1 VMDKELQK
9 PGGTVQ
15 KPLLEVSDLRVEF
28 FSGKQFTSA
37 RKSEII
43 KAVDGVSFDIRRGEV
58 LGLVGESGCGK
69 STICRAIL
77 KLIPAAGGEILY
89 AGKNLCA
96 MDEREI
102 RRMRRR
108 MQMIF
113 QDPYASLNPSMTV
126 YQTISELLKIHHLA
140 DGRKRRER
148 VQEMLRFVELD
159 QGHLDRYPHEFSGG
173 QRQRISIARALVV
186 NPEFLVADEPVS
198 SLDVSVQAQIINLLQ
213 ELQSTFDLTYLFISH
228 DLSVVRHISNRIAIM
243 YLGKVV
249 ELAPT
254 GVLFENPLHPYTRAL
269 LSAVPIPD
277 PEVEVNRKRI
287 ILTGEVP
294 SPFAIPSGCRFN
306 TRCWKRMDVCFSVE
320 PAMEEI
326 EKDHYTACHLYT
338 PSGVTRERGT
348 P

>member
-1 VMDKELQK
+1 M
-9 PGGTVQ
+9 Q
-15 KPLLEVSDLRVEF
+15 KPLVDIRDLRVEF
-28 FSGKQFTSA
+28 TSEKQFASA
-37 RKSEII
+37 RKPEVIR
-43 KAVDGVSFDIRRGEV
+43 AVDGVCFDIRKGEV

-77 KLIPAAGGEILY
+77 QLIPAAGGEIIFD
-89 AGKNLCA
+89 GKNLSE
-96 MDEREI
+96 MDDREI
-102 RRMRRR
+102 RRTRRR

-126 YQTISELLKIHHLA
+126 YQTIAELLKIHHLA
-140 DGRKRRER
+140 DGRTRRER
-148 VQEMLRFVELD
+148 VRQMLRVVELD
-159 QGHLDRYPHEFSGG
+159 PGLLDRYPHEFSGG

-213 ELQSTFDLTYLFISH
+213 ELQSSFDLTYLFISH

-254 GVLFENPLHPYTRAL
+254 GVLFGNPLHPYTRAL

-294 SPFAIPSGCRFN
+294 SPFDVPSGCRFN
-306 TRCWKRMDVCFSVE
+306 TRCWKRMDVCFRVE

-326 EKDHYTACHLYT
+326 EKDHYAACHLHT
-338 PSGVTRERGT
+338 PSGVRSERGA